1 MAAFENI
8 YGLYFPIALSSGA
21 PVEPAL
27 EDSID
32 SSIRTILSWEY
43 SKRHFIYTFGSIL
56 GQLVSSPNSDRVLVS
71 IQQYII
77 RAIRTWETRIVV
89 QEVEVIKNDDGDGL
103 EINIKALIKETQTI
117 YNYTLQT

>member
-43 SKRHFIYTFGSIL
+43 SKRHFLYTFGSIL
-56 GQLVSSPNSDRVLVS
+56 FGLVGEPNSDQGLSSV
-71 IQQYII
+71 QQFVI
-77 RAIRTWETRIVV
+77 RAIRIWETRIDV
-89 QEVEVIKNDDGDGL
+89 QEVEVIRNDDGDGL
-103 EINIKALIKETQTI
+103 EINIKALIKETRTI